1 MVTTLT
7 SQNQSKPTSEVLV
20 MNKRSRSDI
29 DSASISRREFIAERV
44 SRHRAKMLDVAK
56 LYFGLCKR
64 QASKDS
70 SNASGT

>member
-7 SQNQSKPTSEVLV
+7 SQNQSNPMSEVLV
-20 MNKRSRSDI
+20 MNSRRRSDI
-29 DSASISRREFIAERV
+29 DSASISRRDFIAERV
-44 SRHRAKMLDVAK
+44 LRHRAKILDVSK
-56 LYFGLCKR
+56 LYFGLGKR